1 MKRLFLFFVLLST
14 CPTATTLPA
23 AGQSQKEVIAYV
35 FARDRALDA
44 REIDAKSLTRINY
57 AFANIE
63 NGEIA
68 AGFAHDSENFQ
79 TLTKLR
85 EANPKLAILI
95 SVGGWTWSGR
105 FSDMALTRASR
116 AKFISSAIRFVEN
129 YRLDGV
135 DIDWEYPGLPGIGNR
150 NRPED
155 KKNYTAL
162 LKELRAA
169 LNRKQKDLGR
179 HLYSS
184 VATGAAPN
192 FLEHTEMKKV
202 QRYVDSVNLM
212 SYDYYEPTSDRMT
225 GHHAALYT
233 DPKDPKAVSADASV
247 KAYLNAGVPA
257 MKIVLGVPFYGHAW
271 SEVDA
276 TNHGLF
282 EAGKEARVKADYKD
296 IVHTLLPGGYIRYWD
311 DSASAPYL
319 YNATNKTFVSY
330 EDVQSVTLKS
340 EYVLKNY
347 LGGIMFWEYSGD
359 SDGALLQAISKG
371 LAGSSNVH

>member
-1 MKRLFLFFVLLST
+1 MKRLSLFFVLLST
-14 CPTATTLPA
+14 CLIAALPVA
-23 AGQSQKEVIAYV
+23 ARQSQKDVIAYV
-35 FARDRALDA
+35 FAKDRALDPS
-44 REIDAKSLTRINY
+44 EIDVKSLTRINY

-63 NGEIA
+63 NGEIV
-68 AGFAHDSENFQ
+68 AGFAHDAENFQ

-85 EANPKLAILI
+85 EANPNLAILI
-95 SVGGWTWSGR
+95 SVGGWTWSGK
-105 FSDMALTRASR
+105 FSDMALTKATR
-116 AKFISSAIRFVEN
+116 AKFIASAIRFVEN

-135 DIDWEYPGLPGIGNR
+135 DIDWEYPGLPGIGNMH
-150 NRPED
+150 RPED

-169 LNRKQKDLGR
+169 LNRKQQELGR

-184 VATGAAPN
+184 VATGAAPD

-247 KAYLNAGVPA
+247 KAYRKAGVPA
-257 MKIVLGVPFYGHAW
+257 KKIVLGVPFYGHAW
-271 SEVDA
+271 SDVDA
-276 TNHGLF
+276 ANHGLF
-282 EAGKEARVKADYKD
+282 EAGKEAHVKADYKD

-311 DSASAPYL
+311 DAASAPYL
-319 YNATNKTFVSY
+319 YNAANKTFVSY

-340 EYVLKNY
+340 EYVLRNH

-359 SDGALLQAISKG
+359 SDGALLQAIRKG
-371 LAGSSNVH
+371 LTGNSDGR